1 MTGFPYVAV
10 VGKVLKKGPKEWTDV
25 SNQLVGDYQR
35 HREEAF
41 VKELRQRYTVEI
53 DSEALKTVNEH

>member
-1 MTGFPYVAV
+1 M
-10 VGKVLKKGPKEWTDV
+10 

-53 DSEALKTVNEH
+53 DSEALKTVNKH